1 MKPQNFEES
10 LIWYVIIGTYGIYVL
25 GLLFPVYSSL
35 AWILGGY
42 VVFKI
47 LLETKKTP
55 ESEKIR
61 IPWITWLWG
70 ICSLITLVATYAGIT
85 DFNLG
90 RTALL
95 RAILGWLTSTAVIP
109 LFLLSGCLNI
119 RPKLIYR
126 AVCILCL
133 QSLIAIPIAY
143 GAYAA
148 NLPGILYTS
157 PIERLI
163 QNGPIFYN
171 VGFYASDY
179 GIDNVRLFLFTPWC
193 PALGLVSNVF
203 FFMVLQESNKK
214 WRYIGIVGAIAMNIV
229 SLSRAAAVSL
239 PLVLITMWAL
249 KNFHRPRVQIT
260 AGIASFIAGIF
271 SYPLTNAATEFVDA
285 FYSSR
290 ADSSRV
296 RAALQRVG
304 IEGWKEAPIW
314 GHGTQKPGPPVL
326 ANLPIGSHH
335 TWVGLLYT
343 KGLVGFMALLVPVLW
358 SFIQLLINARHSK
371 IAETSLSILLVLLLF
386 SVGEQIDVLGYIC
399 WPGLVI
405 MGIAFKQ
412 DIQIQQKLKNPI
424 FLS

>member
-10 LIWYVIIGTYGIYVL
+10 LIWYVIIGTYGIYAL
-25 GLLFPVYSSL
+25 GMVFSVYSAL
-35 AWILGGY
+35 AWVLGGY
-42 VVFKI
+42 VVFK
-47 LLETKKTP
+47 LLQQTKNTP
-55 ESEKIR
+55 YEEKIN
-61 IPWITWLWG
+61 IPSITWLWG
-70 ICSLITLVATYAGIT
+70 MSSLITLLATYAGIT
-85 DFNLG
+85 DFGLG
-90 RTALL
+90 RTAIL
-95 RAILGWLTSTAVIP
+95 RGILGWLTSTAVIP

-143 GAYAA
+143 AAYAA
-148 NLPGILYTS
+148 NLPDILYTN

-163 QNGPIFYN
+163 QNGPIFHN
-171 VGFYASDY
+171 VGFYFSDY
-179 GIDNVRLFLFTPWC
+179 GVDNVRLFLFTPWC

-229 SLSRAAAVSL
+229 SLSRAALVCL
-239 PLVLITMWAL
+239 PLVLIIIWGL
-249 KNFHRPRVQIT
+249 KYFTRPQIQIT
-260 AGIASFIAGIF
+260 AGIVSFIAGIF
-271 SYPLTNAATEFVDA
+271 STQLSNAATEFVDT

-304 IEGWKEAPIW
+304 IEAWKEAPIW
-314 GHGTQKPGPPVL
+314 GHGVQKPGPPVL

-343 KGLVGFMALLVPVLW
+343 KGLVGFMALLIPVLW
-358 SFIQLLINARHSK
+358 SFIELLIKAGNSK
-371 IAETSLSILLVLLLF
+371 IAETSLSILLVLLIF

-399 WPGLVI
+399 WPGFII

-412 DIQIQQKLKNPI
+412 NFKQPI
-424 FLS
+424 SP

>member
-10 LIWYVIIGTYGIYVL
+10 LIWYVIIGTYGIYAL
-25 GLLFPVYSSL
+25 GLVFPVYSAL
-35 AWILGGY
+35 AWVLSGY
-42 VVFKI
+42 LVFKI
-47 LLETKKTP
+47 LLQTKKTP
-55 ESEKIR
+55 PEERIR

-95 RAILGWLTSTAVIP
+95 RAILGWLMSTAIIP
-109 LFLLSGCLNI
+109 LFLLCGCLNI

-143 GAYAA
+143 AAYAA

-171 VGFYASDY
+171 VGFYTSDY

-229 SLSRAAAVSL
+229 SLSRAAVVCL
-239 PLVLITMWAL
+239 PLVLIIIWGL
-249 KNFHRPRVQIT
+249 KNFTNPKMQIA

-271 SYPLTNAATEFVDA
+271 STSLTNAATDFVDT

-304 IEGWKEAPIW
+304 IEGWKESPIW

-343 KGLVGFMALLVPVLW
+343 KGLVGFMALLIPVLW
-358 SFIQLLINARHSK
+358 SFIELVLKARHSK
-371 IAETSLSILLVLLLF
+371 LAETSLSILLVLLIF
-386 SVGEQIDVLGYIC
+386 SFGEQIDVLGYIC
-399 WPGLVI
+399 WPGLI
-405 MGIAFKQ
+405 TMGIAFKQ
-412 DIQIQQKLKNPI
+412 KFYHPI
-424 FLS
+424 SA

>member
-10 LIWYVIIGTYGIYVL
+10 LVWYVIIGTYAIYAL
-25 GLLFPVYSSL
+25 GLIFPVYSSL
-35 AWILGGY
+35 AWVLGGY
-42 VVFKI
+42 LVFKMF
-47 LLETKKTP
+47 LQTKNTP
-55 ESEKIR
+55 PEEKIR
-61 IPWITWLWG
+61 IPWVTWLWG
-70 ICSLITLVATYAGIT
+70 ISSLITLLATYAGIT

-90 RTALL
+90 FTALL
-95 RAILGWLTSTAVIP
+95 RAILGWLTSTAIIP
-109 LFLLSGCLNI
+109 LYLLSGCLNI

-133 QSLIAIPIAY
+133 QSLFAIPIAY
-143 GAYAA
+143 AAYAA

-163 QNGPIFYN
+163 QNGPIFHN
-171 VGFYASDY
+171 VGFYTTDY

-203 FFMVLQESNKK
+203 FFMALQEPNKK
-214 WRYIGIVGAIAMNIV
+214 WRYIGIIGAIGMNIV
-229 SLSRAAAVSL
+229 SLSRAALVSL
-239 PLVLITMWAL
+239 PLVLIIIWGL
-249 KNFHRPRVQIT
+249 KNFTRPGVQIT
-260 AGIASFIAGIF
+260 TGVVSFIGGIF
-271 SYPLTNAATEFVDA
+271 STPLTNAATEFVDS
-285 FYSSR
+285 FHGSR

-304 IEGWKEAPIW
+304 IEAWKEAPIW

-343 KGLVGFMALLVPVLW
+343 KGLVGFMAFFLPVLW
-358 SFIQLLINARHSK
+358 SFIELLIRTRHSK
-371 IAETSLSILLVLLLF
+371 IAETSLSILLILLVF
-386 SVGEQIDVLGYIC
+386 SVGEQIDILGYIC
-399 WPGLVI
+399 WPGLIV

-412 DIQIQQKLKNPI
+412 TLKP
-424 FLS
+424 LSYHL